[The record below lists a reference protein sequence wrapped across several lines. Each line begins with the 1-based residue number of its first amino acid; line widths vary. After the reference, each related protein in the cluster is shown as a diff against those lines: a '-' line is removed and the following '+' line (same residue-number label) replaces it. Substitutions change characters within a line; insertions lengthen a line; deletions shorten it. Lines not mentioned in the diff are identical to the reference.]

1 MINFIYLVLLWYQP
15 QQYEKPPQ
23 QYEKPPQHKNQP
35 KD

>member
-1 MINFIYLVLLWYQP
+1 MIDIINLVLLWYQP